1 MTKKALIVSRQI
13 SNFLFY
19 FNLFQYALW
28 IPVLTLALKMPLVF
42 PPVDWYLT
50 KIRGGWT
57 RGIPAEKSTIPEK
70 STKPEKDF
78 TIFA

>member
-1 MTKKALIVSRQI
+1 MKALIVSRKN
-13 SNFLFY
+13 SYCLFH

-28 IPVLTLALKMPLVF
+28 IPALTLALKMPLVF

-57 RGIPAEKSTIPEK
+57 RGIPAEKSA
-70 STKPEKDF
+70 KPEKDF

>member
-1 MTKKALIVSRQI
+1 MKRKI
-13 SNFLFY
+13 SYFLFH

-57 RGIPAEKSTIPEK
+57 RGIQAEKSTISGK

>member
-1 MTKKALIVSRQI
+1 M
-13 SNFLFY
+13 
-19 FNLFQYALW
+19 
-28 IPVLTLALKMPLVF
+28 TLALKIPLVF

-57 RGIPAEKSTIPEK
+57 RGIPAEKSTNPEK